1 MDDIEAELNIA
12 ETHAGFTQDESE
24 HQERLKRPVQL
35 HCPNK
40 DRGVFKAI
48 YFLKC
53 NRKCLNLLREA
64 MLHHRWQEAVGYFN
78 SYIQTLE
85 AKTYHAYQSVVAE
98 ILWRLGTEILHH
110 LPNTSTEDFNAL
122 YEQLKNVGVINFS
135 KISLEHCYHL
145 LLNGQM
151 DEAKRQLSTAES
163 WRYGKSSRSQSLSK
177 TLITAYCGLLD
188 YLIWS
193 EKKSSVSEHEELSSN
208 HEMHSYFR
216 QASVT
221 LKDIISLPGVWD
233 PFVLSYINML
243 EFYKQ
248 EESALQALENYAYNK
263 EFPLNPNAHVYL
275 YQFLKRHDAPQ
286 EKLISTLRILHSLV
300 PSHELMLELC
310 NLLLETLEMSGLEEA
325 LTVCMDLLEF
335 SSWKT
340 DVRAWNCL
348 LTILKN
354 LRKKKWMEIIKKEW
368 KERRSLWVPLH
379 FRDYISHKDWMENN
393 KLIMIIKKDC
403 LRIINENK
411 REYCRVAAIAEK
423 EVLMQVRMK
432 SKKRQKKMQTAVSE
446 LRS

>member
-12 ETHAGFTQDESE
+12 ETHADFTQDESE
-24 HQERLKRPVQL
+24 HRQRLKRPVQL
-35 HCPNK
+35 HCQVK
-40 DRGVFKAI
+40 DRGFFTGI

-53 NRKCLNLLREA
+53 NRKCLELLREA
-64 MLHHRWQEAVGYFN
+64 MLHHRWQEAVGYFS

-85 AKTYHAYQSVVAE
+85 AKTYNSYQSVVAE

-110 LPNTSTEDFNAL
+110 LPNTSNEDFNAL
-122 YEQLKNVGVINFS
+122 YEQLKNVGVLNFS

-151 DEAKRQLSTAES
+151 DEAKRQLSIAES
-163 WRYGKSSRSQSLSK
+163 WRYGRVSRSQSLSK

-188 YLIWS
+188 YLIWN
-193 EKKSSVSEHEELSSN
+193 EKKSSVSENEELSSN

-221 LKDIISLPGVWD
+221 LKDIISLPGIWD
-233 PFVLSYINML
+233 PFVLSYVNML

-263 EFPLNPNAHVYL
+263 EFPSNPNAHVYL
-275 YQFLKRHDAPQ
+275 YQFLKRHDAPR

-310 NLLLETLEMSGLEEA
+310 NLLLDTLERSDTEEA
-325 LTVCMDLLEF
+325 LAVCMDLLEF

-340 DVRAWNCL
+340 DVRAWDCL
-348 LTILKN
+348 LTILKKI
-354 LRKKKWMEIIKKEW
+354 RKKKWQEIIQKEW
-368 KERRSLWVPLH
+368 KVRRSLWVPLH
-379 FRDYISHKDWMENN
+379 FRDFLSLKDWMDDH
-393 KLIMIIKKDC
+393 KLMMIIKKDC
-403 LRIINENK
+403 LRIINENM

-423 EVLMQVRMK
+423 EVLLKIRMK
-432 SKKRQKKMQTAVSE
+432 RKKKQHKIQTAITE
-446 LRS
+446 LTN

>member
-12 ETHAGFTQDESE
+12 ETHADFTQDESE
-24 HQERLKRPVQL
+24 HRQRLKRPVQL
-35 HCPNK
+35 HSPVK
-40 DRGVFKAI
+40 DRGIFTAS

-53 NRKCLNLLREA
+53 NRKCLKLLREA
-64 MLHHRWQEAVGYFN
+64 MLHHQWQEAVGYFN

-85 AKTYHAYQSVVAE
+85 AKTYHSYQSVVAE
-98 ILWRLGTEILHH
+98 ILWRLGIEILHH
-110 LPNTSTEDFNAL
+110 LPNASTEDFNGL

-151 DEAKRQLSTAES
+151 DEAKRQLSIAES
-163 WRYGKSSRSQSLSK
+163 WRYGKTSRSQSLSK

-193 EKKSSVSEHEELSSN
+193 EKKSSVSENEELSSN

-221 LKDIISLPGVWD
+221 LKDIISLPGIWD

-248 EESALQALENYAYNK
+248 EESALEALENYAYNK
-263 EFPLNPNAHVYL
+263 EFPSNPNAHAYL
-275 YQFLKRHDAPQ
+275 YQFLKRHNAPE
-286 EKLISTLRILHSLV
+286 EKLISTLRILYSLV

-310 NLLLETLEMSGLEEA
+310 NLLLATLERSDTEEA

-340 DVRAWNCL
+340 DVRAWECL
-348 LTILKN
+348 YRILKKI
-354 LRKKKWMEIIKKEW
+354 RQKKWQEMIQKEW
-368 KERRSLWVPLH
+368 KVRRSLWVPLH
-379 FRDYISHKDWMENN
+379 FRDFIGLKDWMDNH
-393 KLIMIIKKDC
+393 KLMMIIKKDC
-403 LRIINENK
+403 LRIINENM
-411 REYCRVAAIAEK
+411 REYLRVAAIAEK
-423 EVLMQVRMK
+423 EVLQQVRMK
-432 SKKRQKKMQTAVSE
+432 RKKKQHKIQMAITE
-446 LRS
+446 LMN